1 MFPVLDNLC
10 HWMQN
15 ILLANLLYEKH
26 FLTVTEQLHV
36 YYEELTV
43 LKPHQFAKS
52 FCNCLPKRHGQ

>member
-15 ILLANLLYEKH
+15 ILLGNLLYEKH

-36 YYEELTV
+36 L
-43 LKPHQFAKS
+43 
-52 FCNCLPKRHGQ
+52 